1 MPLILCQV
9 DAAVTLLC
17 ATIWKHVII
26 VQVRH
31 ETVRLML
38 RQLDP
43 ASVIYRR
50 QHRLHRW
57 TYHSHEPDDTWHVD
71 GYDNLSWYGFCING
85 WVSNDYIWYCYIP
98 KWLTYCSDGER
109 NAWWTVLVATTFDAL
124 CAIYMKLSICKRLW
138 GRVFLI
144 ARFFP
149 VVFCV
154 LCNSLKKLE
163 TFGSKLGQIA
173 VWLHGASP
181 ITQRVAKVVDCIHN
195 AFMFLADY

>member
-1 MPLILCQV
+1 MFNSWQFDLFLLVCIKYLAYADIFQRFMSLMLTRSCQLMPLILCQV

-26 VQVRH
+26 MEVRH

-43 ASVIYRR
+43 ASIIYRR

-57 TYHSHEPDDTWHVD
+57 TYHSHGPDDTWHVD
-71 GYDNLSWYGFCING
+71 GYDNLSRYGFCING

-124 CAIYMKLSICKRLW
+124 YAIYMKLSICKRL
-138 GRVFLI
+138 
-144 ARFFP
+144 
-149 VVFCV
+149 
-154 LCNSLKKLE
+154 
-163 TFGSKLGQIA
+163 
-173 VWLHGASP
+173 
-181 ITQRVAKVVDCIHN
+181 
-195 AFMFLADY
+195 